1 MRIADPQQTPN
12 FAPVPFRLPLDLTR
26 ITMMCF
32 TASYAVALAVEGAGL
47 ALRGGGW
54 LAGRRVLVGVFG
66 IAGLFAHATYLALRA
81 SGQATPLSSPADWCL
96 LAALVLAAVSLVA
109 TLALPRW
116 ATGVFL
122 LPVVLALVAASAGA
136 SPEPFAPERAS
147 RFWSQTHGWLL
158 LAAAVTVSLGFA
170 AGLMYLVQSWRLK
183 NKLPPRQGFRLPS
196 LEWLERVNAQSLGI
210 SVWLVAGGFVSGLV
224 LSTLKNRGV
233 AGYRLAADP
242 VVWTLGAMLAWL
254 VAAEVFRLAYPA
266 ARRGQ
271 KVAYLTLASFGFLA
285 LVVLSLLGPTHGVS
299 SDRVTPSAESAA
311 AAPEAGRSGRDEQT
325 VSP

>member
-1 MRIADPQQTPN
+1 M
-12 FAPVPFRLPLDLTR
+12 DLTR
-26 ITMMCF
+26 ITVMCF
-32 TASYAVALAVEGAGL
+32 TASYAVALAIEGAGL
-47 ALRGGGW
+47 AVRGAGW
-54 LAGRRVLVGVFG
+54 LVGRRLLVSGFAA
-66 IAGLFAHATYLALRA
+66 AGLFAHVVYLALRA

-96 LAALVLAAVSLVA
+96 LAALVIAAVSLVA
-109 TLALPRW
+109 TLTLPRW

-122 LPVVLALVAASAGA
+122 LPVVLGLVAASTGA
-136 SPEPFAPERAS
+136 SPEPFAPDRAS
-147 RFWSQTHGWLL
+147 RFWGVTHGWLL

-183 NKLPPRQGFRLPS
+183 NKFPPRQGFRLPS
-196 LEWLERVNAQSLGI
+196 LEWLERVNSQSLGL

-233 AGYRLAADP
+233 AGYQLVADP

-254 VAAEVFRLAYPA
+254 VVAEGFRLVYPA

-285 LVVLSLLGPTHGVS
+285 LVVLSLLGPTHRVS
-299 SDRVTPSAESAA
+299 SDTPNE
-311 AAPEAGRSGRDEQT
+311 APAPVEGVAGAPGVGRNDSDERT
-325 VSP
+325 AYP